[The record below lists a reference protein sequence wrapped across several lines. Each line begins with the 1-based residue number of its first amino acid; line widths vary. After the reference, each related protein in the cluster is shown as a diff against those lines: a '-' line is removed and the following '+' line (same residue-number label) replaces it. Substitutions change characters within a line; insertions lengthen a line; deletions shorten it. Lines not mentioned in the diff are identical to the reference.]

1 MERDDI
7 IEYSLD
13 AHHSEEKGVEIRKK
27 IVQVTILLSAIT
39 AVEIIVGVFMGKRV
53 VTPSTWVL
61 IKYGY
66 IVLTLFKA
74 WYIIKEFMHLGHERK
89 SFRKVILYPYIFF
102 IIYLIFILLVEGSA
116 VFNHN
121 NNFDWIQIFK

>member
-53 VTPSTWVL
+53 VAPSTWVL

-89 SFRKVILYPYIFF
+89 SFKKVVLYPYIFF

-121 NNFDWIQIFK
+121 NNFDWIQIYK

>member
-1 MERDDI
+1 
-7 IEYSLD
+7 
-13 AHHSEEKGVEIRKK
+13 
-27 IVQVTILLSAIT
+27 
-39 AVEIIVGVFMGKRV
+39 MGKRA

-66 IVLTLFKA
+66 IVLTLVKA

-102 IIYLIFILLVEGSA
+102 IIYLIFILLVEGTA
-116 VFNHN
+116 VSGYN
-121 NNFDWIQIFK
+121 NNFDWIQIYKK

>member
-89 SFRKVILYPYIFF
+89 SFKKVVLYPYIFF

-116 VFNHN
+116 VFIHN
-121 NNFDWIQIFK
+121 NNFDWIQIYK